1 MPKSRAMI
9 LILFGAVGMSLA
21 ALFVRLVDQ
30 ADGFQ
35 ILTYRSVSLAG
46 IVALMTCLRRKTGPL
61 TFLRSLDKTDWIIGA
76 VLSLAF
82 TSYVFALLNTSVASA
97 LFILASAPLI
107 AAILAWIWLGERP
120 RPMVWV
126 TIALAGSGIAVMAG
140 EGIALGRTT
149 GNLYALASAALFAV
163 MLVIARRSGKEDVLG
178 GTFLGGALSCTI
190 AAVCALTIG
199 DGLAVSNYDL
209 MICLVMGAFTIGIG
223 IALVTWGTPYVPAA
237 EVSLL
242 VLLESVLS
250 PIWVWVFLN
259 EAMTHREIIGGS
271 VVLFAVILLA
281 NPFRKSNKAKPSLK

>member
-9 LILFGAVGMSLA
+9 LILMGAVGMSLA

-35 ILTYRSVSLAG
+35 ILTYRSISLAG
-46 IVALMTCLRRKTGPL
+46 IIALMACLRRRSGL
-61 TFLRSLDKTDWIIGA
+61 LRFLRSLDRTDWSIGA

-82 TSYVFALLNTSVASA
+82 TTYVFALLNTSVASA
-97 LFILASAPLI
+97 LFILAAAPLI
-107 AAILAWIWLGERP
+107 AALLAWVWLGERP

-126 TIALAGSGIAVMAG
+126 TIALAGTGIAVMAG

-149 GNLYALASAALFAV
+149 GNLYAFASAALFAV
-163 MLVIARRSGKEDVLG
+163 MLVIARRSGKDDVLG

-190 AAVCALTIG
+190 AAICALTIG
-199 DGLAVSNYDL
+199 DGLAVSSYDL

-223 IALVTWGTPYVPAA
+223 IGLVTWGTPYVPAA

-250 PIWVWVFLN
+250 PIWVWVFLG
-259 EAMTHREIIGGS
+259 ESMTSREIIGGS
-271 VVLFAVILLA
+271 IVLAAVAALA
-281 NPFRKSNKAKPSLK
+281 LVSTTKKRAR